1 MLQIVPDNP
10 RVAVPFYGEGAFSVS
25 VAAARLWN
33 GLPVE
38 LKSCTDLVVFKRL
51 LKTFLFRQAF

>member
-1 MLQIVPDNP
+1 
-10 RVAVPFYGEGAFSVS
+10 VAVPFYGERAFS

-38 LKSCTDLVVFKRL
+38 LKSCTDLVVFKRPKVL
-51 LKTFLFRQAF
+51 DFAL